1 MLGTAEARRE
11 NERVHVLHEK
21 HLFYS
26 LEGTR
31 YTGDADIYEYGAI
44 KYLTNLKNHLAM
56 NLERFM
62 IRAVFAL
69 YPGISRKGIWAI
81 IKFFPLTKRLLRPA
95 FSDSAHFSFLT
106 FFLCVFSVR
115 GEVSI
120 DLHLPPWYI
129 TYTSSRIFWSFHTSY
144 RVCLVPAESDSN
156 SAYSA
161 GAVAARRQNGV
172 AVPQRAST

>member
-26 LEGTR
+26 FDGTR

-44 KYLTNLKNHLAM
+44 KYLTNLKNHVTM

-106 FFLCVFSVR
+106 FFCVFFQCAVKYP
-115 GEVSI
+115 SI
-120 DLHLPPWYI
+120 YTYLHGTLPILHLGYSGRFIRPI
-129 TYTSSRIFWSFHTSY
+129 
-144 RVCLVPAESDSN
+144 VCA
-156 SAYSA
+156 
-161 GAVAARRQNGV
+161 
-172 AVPQRAST
+172 